1 MTALY
6 VIAAFFVIFCV
17 LFGVYLIGVDD
28 GKKMKDDPP
37 PIEIVIEMI
46 NEDECNGRY
55 VRRHALTHAD
65 MVQMEAAENNGK
77 AIRRDGGDDLLK

>member
-6 VIAAFFVIFCV
+6 VIAAFAVVFFV
-17 LFGVYLIGVDD
+17 LFGVYLIGVGD
-28 GKKMKDDPP
+28 GKNMKDDTP

-65 MVQMEAAENNGK
+65 MVQMEAAKNNEK
-77 AIRRDGGDDLLK
+77 AIRKDGGDDLP